1 MNPFGK
7 YPLQGLT
14 CSLCG
19 SLTSSIDQIG
29 YGLGLCQIH
38 SPIEKGALGEFA
50 RTCQSRTQLKSQL
63 QQMIQYDRAA
73 MALQFDHIF
82 TGIRMRG

>member
-14 CSLCG
+14 GGLCG

-38 SPIEKGALGEFA
+38 PSIEESALGEFT
-50 RTCQSRTQLKSQL
+50 RTGQSRTQLKSQL

-73 MALQFDHIF
+73 MALQFDHVF
-82 TGIRMRG
+82 AGI